1 MARTIR
7 VTKWL
12 EPVPAVAV
20 CSQCGREFKV
30 PMAFLKRVTEAQDNL
45 RKQFA
50 EHLCPDAAEEK
61 SRQAQPK

>member
-1 MARTIR
+1 MARNLR

-12 EPVPAVAV
+12 GTVPAVAV

-30 PMAFLKRVTEAQDNL
+30 PLVLLKQITNAHESL

-50 EHLCPDAAEEK
+50 EHVCPDEAETE
-61 SRQAQPK
+61 SREARPK

>member
-12 EPVPAVAV
+12 GSTPAVAV
-20 CSQCGREFKV
+20 CSYCRREFKV
-30 PMAFLKRVTEAQDNL
+30 PLALLKQTANAQESL

-50 EHLCPDAAEEK
+50 EHLCPSDAEEK
-61 SRQAQPK
+61 STEGLTK